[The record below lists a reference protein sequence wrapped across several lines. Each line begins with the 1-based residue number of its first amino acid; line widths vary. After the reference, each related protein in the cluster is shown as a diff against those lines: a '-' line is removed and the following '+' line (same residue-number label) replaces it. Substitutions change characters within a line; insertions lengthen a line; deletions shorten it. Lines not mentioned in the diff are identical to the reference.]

1 MNRPAFFM
9 TGQRICA
16 LTPVNTSTAL
26 QIPKFSL
33 YGENGVIIVIASID
47 CLINFISIVYKYIY
61 LD

>member
-9 TGQRICA
+9 TRQRICA

-26 QIPKFSL
+26 QIPKFRL
-33 YGENGVIIVIASID
+33 YGENGVIIVTASID
-47 CLINFISIVYKYIY
+47 YLMILISIVNKYIY